1 MALNNNHSLTPMIN
15 HTVPLYYILYSYILY
30 TFIYTV
36 FSQNVTFKML
46 LGLCC
51 DTGPDLILVLF
62 YFDVMQKIST
72 PKFLNFKGKE
82 KKLIQIYIL
91 LLFQPSDNVEVCQ
104 FELRNESRWKSMS
117 QDAILSVC
125 GPGSSPCW
133 PTLPP
138 LCSSTLDSTLVSND
152 VEQQLRILLFEHRR
166 VRSFIT

>member
-1 MALNNNHSLTPMIN
+1 MLRHRSRPDFGPILLWCDAGNT
-15 HTVPLYYILYSYILY
+15 HTCRI
-30 TFIYTV
+30 
-36 FSQNVTFKML
+36 
-46 LGLCC
+46 
-51 DTGPDLILVLF
+51 
-62 YFDVMQKIST
+62 
-72 PKFLNFKGKE
+72 KFLNFKSKE

-125 GPGSSPCW
+125 GPGASPCW

-166 VRSFIT
+166 VRSFITWTDFNLPDPNA